1 MTLAEQYSI
10 AVRHQRSTRVDSD
23 LSAEFFSGLVYH
35 GTAQTAL
42 EALIRQYS
50 QANQKAFTLTGP
62 YGSGKSTIA
71 LLLTG
76 LLHSD
81 NTIRKAAIS
90 VLNSGSN
97 SLLQKSI
104 SVVKGW
110 LQIRSVGGTSSPVET
125 FWNATLIALQEH
137 PNTASLYKKY
147 QTKKPENESELIQY
161 LEVVFSDARV
171 FVDGVLVI
179 ADEMGKTL
187 EFINKNKGE
196 LHLFQDLAE
205 VLSRIE
211 TPVIFLGLLH
221 QSFSEYAK
229 ERGTK
234 LQEEWGKIQGR
245 YTDILYSVS
254 TDETVALIA
263 QSIIPTKSSVPDDT
277 PYVDLV
283 LNALDDTDG
292 RKAQL
297 KERLK
302 KTVPLHPLVA
312 LLLGPISKRRFSQNE
327 RSTFGFLNSYEQNS
341 FQLFLR
347 NNVEHNARYS
357 LHHLWDYL
365 EANLEFAILGSPD
378 GHAWAEASEVINRVD
393 VSEETLNIL
402 KSIALINLFG
412 KTAKLY
418 ATNELIQAASCM
430 KSKQEVEAH
439 LDILKNASAIIFRKH
454 QSAWVIF
461 EGSDLNIAVLLEKK
475 LLQLK
480 DNDVAAIE
488 NIQFSHQIMAKAHY
502 HLKGSMRWC
511 EQRISSSIDLLDF
524 PNLKSPKGGEFGNFI
539 LLLQPP
545 LSTTLD
551 SITTKYHNIALAV
564 AKNSDD
570 IATYAKE
577 LYALQLLKADKEIG
591 PEIQHDRVALKEYE
605 SRLADC
611 NKLLTAAIEEGFYK
625 SSWSVRGKTHA
636 SSTALSEHASMLADE
651 LYSSCPKILNEL
663 VNRNKISGTAVAARK
678 KLLEA
683 MLDCSDKEN
692 LGIPGFPPEK
702 SMYISCLKNTN
713 LHWYN
718 GRHWEWTTAH
728 ASYELKKLFDF
739 TTKLLKERVG
749 KKVNL
754 GEIEMHW
761 FSKPYGISSGVYP
774 ILLFAY
780 LKSLG
785 QDIAFYE
792 KAISGDFEFIA
803 EPDIDY
809 VQKLQKS
816 PKELAVKFVV
826 LEDKDKEWVQH
837 LASFASS
844 ISSQVIKTNVLAV
857 ATPLVTT
864 IHNLPN
870 WVKSANNLI
879 SNDEHTN
886 KIVLRLRD
894 TLLQA
899 NDPHELLITQIVDII
914 DPTQSLSF
922 SQRIDSLER
931 YINVLTSSHEKML
944 EKINAKVKQYFPI
957 KGEELVTMCQLVE
970 NKSSDIR
977 LKSFARDLSQSQ
989 EFGVKW
995 LEALISVVIGRGLQN
1010 WTEIALQS
1018 AEQKISEFSQ
1028 NFLRV
1033 IKSNQNS
1040 EQKMPL
1046 ANSRNISLIWENENG
1061 EMVTLSKEIILSN
1074 IDVKQSLKV
1083 EINQKLAQLNE
1094 FEKIEFLKDML
1105 QEALEA

>member
-1 MTLAEQYSI
+1 M
-10 AVRHQRSTRVDSD
+10 
-23 LSAEFFSGLVYH
+23 
-35 GTAQTAL
+35 
-42 EALIRQYS
+42 
-50 QANQKAFTLTGP
+50 
-62 YGSGKSTIA
+62 
-71 LLLTG
+71 
-76 LLHSD
+76 HSD
-81 NTIRKAAIS
+81 YAIRRAATS
-90 VLNSGSN
+90 VLNGEST

-104 SVVKGW
+104 SVAKGW
-110 LQIRSVGGTSSPVET
+110 LQIRSVGGTRSPVET
-125 FWNATLIALQEH
+125 FWNATLTALQEH

-147 QTKKPENESELIQY
+147 LTKKPENESELIQY

-263 QSIIPTKSSVPDDT
+263 QSIIPTKSSIPDDT

-297 KERLK
+297 KERLT
-302 KTVPLHPLVA
+302 KTAPLHPLVA

-327 RSTFGFLNSYEQNS
+327 RSTFCFLNSYEQNS

-347 NNVEHNARYS
+347 NNVEHKARYS

-365 EANLEFAILGSPD
+365 ETNLEFAILGSPD
-378 GHAWAEASEVINRVD
+378 GHAWAEASEVINRID
-393 VSEETLNIL
+393 VSEKTLNIL

-418 ATNELIQAASCM
+418 ATNELIQAASGI

-461 EGSDLNIAVLLEKK
+461 EGSDLNIAAILEQK
-475 LLQLK
+475 LSQLK

-488 NIQFSHQIMAKAHY
+488 NLQFSQQIMAKAHY

-511 EQRISSSIDLLDF
+511 EQRISSNLDLLDLAS
-524 PNLKSPKGGEFGNFI
+524 LKLPKGGEFGYFI
-539 LLLQPP
+539 LLLQAP
-545 LSTTLD
+545 LATNLD
-551 SITTKYHNIALAV
+551 TITTKFDNIALAV

-611 NKLLTAAIEEGFYK
+611 KKLLTAAIEEGFYK

-636 SSTALSEHASMLADE
+636 SSTPLSEHASKLADE
-651 LYSSCPKILNEL
+651 IYSSCPKILNEL

-683 MLDCSDKEN
+683 MLNCSDKEN

-713 LHWYN
+713 LHWFN
-718 GRHWEWTTAH
+718 GKHWEWTTAH

-754 GEIEMHW
+754 GEIEQRW
-761 FSKPYGISSGVYP
+761 FSKPYGVSSGVYP

-792 KAISGDFEFIA
+792 KAMSGDFEFIA

-809 VQKLQKS
+809 LQMLQKS

-826 LEDKDKEWVQH
+826 LEDKDKDKEWVQH

-844 ISSQVIKTNVLAV
+844 LSSQVVKTNVLAV

-879 SNDEHTN
+879 ADDEHTN
-886 KIVLRLRD
+886 KIVLKLRD

-899 NDPHELLITQIVDII
+899 NDPHDLLINQIVDLI

-922 SQRIDSLER
+922 SQRIDALEL
-931 YINVLTSSHEKML
+931 YINLLTSTHEKML
-944 EKINAKVKQYFPI
+944 EKINAKLKQFFPI

-970 NKSSDIR
+970 SKSSDIR

-1010 WTEIALQS
+1010 WTEIALLS

-1040 EQKMPL
+1040 EQTMPL

-1061 EMVTLSKEIILSN
+1061 EMVTHSKEIILNN
-1074 IDVKQSLKV
+1074 IDNKQSLKL
-1083 EINQKLAQLNE
+1083 EINQKLAELNE